1 MTLALA
7 LVFGI
12 VFFEVARALDLV
24 REVQSIRSGAQG
36 ALRMLASGASDD
48 EKEVAMRRASLRVL
62 GATGLL
68 TLKFLAIGAALFALY
83 ALIVTA
89 MPGQRQELLDNLS
102 SPTGIVVVTVGTF
115 IYAGARHVVI
125 KRL

>member
-1 MTLALA
+1 
-7 LVFGI
+7 
-12 VFFEVARALDLV
+12 
-24 REVQSIRSGAQG
+24 
-36 ALRMLASGASDD
+36 
-48 EKEVAMRRASLRVL
+48 LRVL

-102 SPTGIVVVTVGTF
+102 SPTGIVVVTAGTF
-115 IYAGARHVVI
+115 IYAGARHVII